1 MQYYFVST
9 EGQRSGEITVES
21 INEEFWSYDQ
31 LLWKTQVS
39 VDMGKLYI
47 LYDFQ

>member
-21 INEEFWSYDQ
+21 INEEF
-31 LLWKTQVS
+31 
-39 VDMGKLYI
+39 
-47 LYDFQ
+47 